1 MEQAAGEQG
10 RDLRGQPG
18 PWQLLLGLL
27 LSELATA
34 LAQALAP
41 DVPGCSRGSCYP
53 ATGDLLV
60 GRADRLTAS
69 STCGLHGPQP
79 YCIVSH
85 LQDEKK
91 CFLCDSRRP
100 FSARDNP
107 NSHRIQNVVT
117 SFAPQRRAAWWQSEN
132 GVPVVTIQLDLEA
145 EFHFTHLIMTFKT
158 FRPAAMLVER
168 SADFG
173 RTWHVYRYF
182 SYDCGADFPGVPLA
196 PPRHWDDVV
205 CESRYSE
212 IEPSTEGEVIYRV
225 LDPAIPIPDPYS
237 PWIQNLLKITN
248 LRVNLTRLHTLGD
261 NLLDPRREIREK
273 YYYALYEL
281 VVRGNCFCYGHAS
294 QCAPAPG
301 APAHAEGMVH
311 GACICKHNTR
321 GFNCEQC
328 QDFYHDLPWHPAE
341 DGHSHACRKCEC
353 HGHTYSCHFDMAIYL
368 ASGNV
373 SGGVCDGCQHNT
385 AGLQCE
391 LCRPFFYR
399 DPTKDLRDPAVCRSC
414 DCDPMGSQDSGR
426 CDPHD
431 DPALGLVSGQCRC
444 KEHVV
449 GSRCQQCRDGFF
461 GLSASDPLGCQQ
473 CQCDT
478 RGTVPGGTPCDRNSG
493 ACFCKRLVTGRG
505 CNRCLPGHWGL
516 SHDLLGCRP
525 CDCDVGGALDPQCNE
540 ATGQCRCRQNMVG
553 RRCEQVQPGY
563 FRPFLDH
570 LIWEAEEARGQV
582 PDVVE
587 RLVTPGGIPSWTGP
601 GFVRLREGQAL
612 EFLLASVPRA
622 MDYDLLLRLEPQ
634 VPEQWAEMELTV
646 QRPGPVSAHSPC
658 GHVLPKDDHIPGTLQ
673 PGTRYMVFPRPVCLE
688 PGISYKLHLK
698 LVRTGGGAQPE
709 APYSGPSLLIDS
721 LVLLPRVLVL
731 DMFSG
736 GDAASLERRA
746 TFEHYR
752 CHEEGLVPSKTL
764 PSEACAPLL
773 ISLSTLVYNGAL
785 PCQCDP
791 QGSLSSECNPH
802 GGQCLCKPAVVG
814 RRCDLC
820 APGYY
825 GFGPTGCQAC
835 QCSPEGALSGLCEA
849 TNGQCPCRTGAFGL
863 RCDRCQ
869 RGQWGF
875 PNCRPCVC
883 NGHAD
888 ECDPDTGTCLGCRD
902 HTGGEHCER
911 CIAGFHGDPRLP
923 YGGQC
928 RPCPCPEGPGSRRH
942 FATSCH
948 RDGYS
953 QQIMCHCR
961 AGYTGLRCQENGQ
974 ELSPV
979 ALDPGPEP
987 RRAKQEARNQKRA
1000 QGRGEVG
1007 AGAGPGAQAGP
1018 SAKRAVHLHRGPE
1031 GEGSRD
1037 GPAPRGDAPQ
1047 FLAEPA
1053 TQAEAEEQL
1062 RVPPLNPQ
1070 TCLLGSEENL
1080 ALLTGNKAV
1089 APRNDP
1095 VSPVMAPSRDPEKD
1109 DRSKEE
1115 MAVAADAAA
1124 LVDGKEPKSMVN
1136 LAFVKN
1142 DSYEKGPDS
1151 VVVHVYVKEICRDTS
1166 RVLFREQD
1174 FTLIFQTRDG
1184 NFLRLHPGCGP
1195 HTIFRWQVKLRNLI
1209 EPEQCTFCFTASR
1222 IDICLH
1228 KRQSQRW
1235 GGLEAPAARVGGAKV
1250 AVPTGPTP
1258 LDSTPPGG
1266 TPHPLTGQ
1274 EEARAVEKEKPKARS
1289 EDTGLDGVA
1298 ARTPMEHVA
1307 PKPEPHLASPK
1318 PTCMVPP
1325 MPHSPVSGDS
1335 VEEEEEEEKKVC
1347 LPGFTGLVNLGNTCF
1362 MNSVIQS
1369 LSNTRELRDFFH
1381 DRSFEAEINYNN
1393 PLGTGGR
1400 LAIGFAVLLR
1410 ALWKGTHHA
1419 FQPSKLKAIVASK
1432 ASQFTGYAQHDA
1444 QEFMAF
1450 LLDGLHED
1458 LNRIQNKPYTETVDS
1473 DGRPDE
1479 VVAEEAWQRHKMRND
1494 SFIVDLFQGQYKSK
1508 LVCPVCAKVSIT
1520 FDPFL
1525 YLPVPLPQKQKVL
1538 PVFYFARE
1546 PHSKPVKFLVSI
1558 SKENSSASEVL
1569 DSLSQSVHV
1578 KPENLRLAEVIKNRF
1593 HRVFLPSHSLDTV
1606 SPSDMLLCFELLSPE
1621 LAKERVVVL
1630 EVQQRPQVPSIPIS
1644 KCAACQRKQQSE
1656 DEKLKRC
1663 TRCYR
1668 VGYCNQL
1675 CQKTHWPDHKGLCRP
1690 ENIGY
1695 PFLVSVPASRLTYAR
1710 LAQLLEGYARYSV
1723 SVFQPPFQPG
1733 RMALESQGPG
1743 CNTLLSTSSLE
1754 AGDND
1759 RDPVQPPELQMVTS
1773 VAEGDAGVPRAW
1785 ASPDRSSV
1793 PSTSGISSEMLASGP
1808 IEVGSLPAGERVS
1821 RPEAAVP
1828 GYQHPSEAMNSH
1840 TPQFFIYR
1848 IDASN
1853 REQRLEDKG
1862 DTPLELGDDCSL
1874 ALVWRNN
1881 ERLQEFVLVASKEL
1895 ECAEDPGSAGEAAR
1909 AGHFTLDQCLNLFT
1923 RPEVLAPEEAWY
1935 CPQCKQHREASKQLL
1950 LWRLPN
1956 VLIVQLKRFS
1966 FRSFIWRD
1974 KINDLVE
1981 FPVRNLDLSK
1991 FCIGQKEEQLP
2002 SYDLYAVINHYGGM
2016 IGGHYTACARL
2027 PNDRSSQRS
2036 DVGWRLFDDS
2046 TVTTVDESQVVTRY
2060 AYVLFYRRRNSPV
2073 ERPPRAGHSEHHP
2086 DLDPAAESAASQ
2098 GLGPGQA
2105 PEVAPTRTA
2114 PERFAP
2120 PVDRPAPTYSNM
2132 EEVD

>member
-1 MEQAAGEQG
+1 MSGGA
-10 RDLRGQPG
+10 
-18 PWQLLLGLL
+18 
-27 LSELATA
+27 S
-34 LAQALAP
+34 
-41 DVPGCSRGSCYP
+41 
-53 ATGDLLV
+53 ATGPRRGPPGLED
-60 GRADRLTAS
+60 AS
-69 STCGLHGPQP
+69 S
-79 YCIVSH
+79 
-85 LQDEKK
+85 KK
-91 CFLCDSRRP
+91 KQKD
-100 FSARDNP
+100 
-107 NSHRIQNVVT
+107 
-117 SFAPQRRAAWWQSEN
+117 RANQESKD
-132 GVPVVTIQLDLEA
+132 GD
-145 EFHFTHLIMTFKT
+145 
-158 FRPAAMLVER
+158 
-168 SADFG
+168 
-173 RTWHVYRYF
+173 
-182 SYDCGADFPGVPLA
+182 
-196 PPRHWDDVV
+196 PRK
-205 CESRYSE
+205 ETGSRYV
-212 IEPSTEGEVIYRV
+212 TQAG
-225 LDPAIPIPDPYS
+225 L
-237 PWIQNLLKITN
+237 
-248 LRVNLTRLHTLGD
+248 
-261 NLLDPRREIREK
+261 
-273 YYYALYEL
+273 EL
-281 VVRGNCFCYGHAS
+281 
-294 QCAPAPG
+294 
-301 APAHAEGMVH
+301 
-311 GACICKHNTR
+311 
-321 GFNCEQC
+321 
-328 QDFYHDLPWHPAE
+328 
-341 DGHSHACRKCEC
+341 
-353 HGHTYSCHFDMAIYL
+353 L
-368 ASGNV
+368 ASGDPSASASCAAGITGSHHRTRLFFPSSSGSASTPREEQTKAELLLDWRQSAEEV
-373 SGGVCDGCQHNT
+373 IVKLRVGVGPLQLEDIDAAFTDTDCVVRFSGGQQWGGV
-385 AGLQCE
+385 
-391 LCRPFFYR
+391 FYAEI
-399 DPTKDLRDPAVCRSC
+399 KGSC
-414 DCDPMGSQDSGR
+414 AKVQTRKGS
-426 CDPHD
+426 
-431 DPALGLVSGQCRC
+431 
-444 KEHVV
+444 
-449 GSRCQQCRDGFF
+449 
-461 GLSASDPLGCQQ
+461 
-473 CQCDT
+473 
-478 RGTVPGGTPCDRNSG
+478 
-493 ACFCKRLVTGRG
+493 
-505 CNRCLPGHWGL
+505 
-516 SHDLLGCRP
+516 LL
-525 CDCDVGGALDPQCNE
+525 
-540 ATGQCRCRQNMVG
+540 
-553 RRCEQVQPGY
+553 
-563 FRPFLDH
+563 H
-570 LIWEAEEARGQV
+570 L
-582 PDVVE
+582 
-587 RLVTPGGIPSWTGP
+587 T
-601 GFVRLREGQAL
+601 
-612 EFLLASVPRA
+612 
-622 MDYDLLLRLEPQ
+622 
-634 VPEQWAEMELTV
+634 
-646 QRPGPVSAHSPC
+646 
-658 GHVLPKDDHIPGTLQ
+658 LPKKVPMLTW
-673 PGTRYMVFPRPVCLE
+673 
-688 PGISYKLHLK
+688 
-698 LVRTGGGAQPE
+698 
-709 APYSGPSLLIDS
+709 PSLL
-721 LVLLPRVLVL
+721 V
-731 DMFSG
+731 
-736 GDAASLERRA
+736 E
-746 TFEHYR
+746 
-752 CHEEGLVPSKTL
+752 
-764 PSEACAPLL
+764 
-773 ISLSTLVYNGAL
+773 
-785 PCQCDP
+785 
-791 QGSLSSECNPH
+791 
-802 GGQCLCKPAVVG
+802 
-814 RRCDLC
+814 
-820 APGYY
+820 
-825 GFGPTGCQAC
+825 
-835 QCSPEGALSGLCEA
+835 
-849 TNGQCPCRTGAFGL
+849 
-863 RCDRCQ
+863 
-869 RGQWGF
+869 
-875 PNCRPCVC
+875 
-883 NGHAD
+883 AD
-888 ECDPDTGTCLGCRD
+888 EQ
-902 HTGGEHCER
+902 HC
-911 CIAGFHGDPRLP
+911 I
-923 YGGQC
+923 
-928 RPCPCPEGPGSRRH
+928 
-942 FATSCH
+942 
-948 RDGYS
+948 
-953 QQIMCHCR
+953 
-961 AGYTGLRCQENGQ
+961 
-974 ELSPV
+974 
-979 ALDPGPEP
+979 
-987 RRAKQEARNQKRA
+987 
-1000 QGRGEVG
+1000 
-1007 AGAGPGAQAGP
+1007 
-1018 SAKRAVHLHRGPE
+1018 
-1031 GEGSRD
+1031 
-1037 GPAPRGDAPQ
+1037 
-1047 FLAEPA
+1047 
-1053 TQAEAEEQL
+1053 
-1062 RVPPLNPQ
+1062 PPLNPQ

-1080 ALLTGNKAV
+1080 ALSVGEKAV
-1089 APRNDP
+1089 SPGNDP
-1095 VSPVMAPSRDPEKD
+1095 VSPAMVRSRNPVKD
-1109 DRSKEE
+1109 DCVKEE
-1115 MAVAADAAA
+1115 MTVAADAAT
-1124 LVDGKEPKSMVN
+1124 LVDGKEPESMVN

-1222 IDICLH
+1222 IDICLR

-1235 GGLEAPAARVGGAKV
+1235 GGLEAPAARGAVGGAKV

-1266 TPHPLTGQ
+1266 APHSLTGQ
-1274 EEARAVEKEKPKARS
+1274 EEARAVEKDKSKARS
-1289 EDTGLDGVA
+1289 EDTGLDSVA
-1298 ARTPMEHVA
+1298 ARTPMEHVT
-1307 PKPEPHLASPK
+1307 PKPETHLASPK

-1508 LVCPVCAKVSIT
+1508 LVCPVCAK
-1520 FDPFL
+1520 
-1525 YLPVPLPQKQKVL
+1525 
-1538 PVFYFARE
+1538 
-1546 PHSKPVKFLVSI
+1546 FLVSI
-1558 SKENSSASEVL
+1558 SKENSTASEVL

-1593 HRVFLPSHSLDTV
+1593 QRVFLPSHSLDTV

-1630 EVQQRPQVPSIPIS
+1630 EVQQRPQVPSVPIS

-1733 RMALESQGPG
+1733 RMALESQSPG
-1743 CNTLLSTSSLE
+1743 CTTLLSTGSLE
-1754 AGDND
+1754 AGDSE
-1759 RDPVQPPELQMVTS
+1759 RDPIQPPELQLVTP
-1773 VAEGDAGVPRAW
+1773 VADGDTGPLRVWTA
-1785 ASPDRSSV
+1785 PDRGPV
-1793 PSTSGISSEMLASGP
+1793 PSTSGISSDMLASGP
-1808 IEVGSLPAGERVS
+1808 IEVGSLPASERVS

-1828 GYQHPSEAMNSH
+1828 GYQHPSEALNAH
-1840 TPQFFIYR
+1840 TPQFFIYK
-1848 IDASN
+1848 IDSSN

-2002 SYDLYAVINHYGGM
+2002 NYDLYAVINHYGGM

-2086 DLDPAAESAASQ
+2086 DLGPAAEAAASQ

>member
-1 MEQAAGEQG
+1 MERAAGEQG

-18 PWQLLLGLL
+18 SWQLLLGLL
-27 LSELATA
+27 LSVLATA
-34 LAQALAP
+34 LAQASAP

-385 AGLQCE
+385 AGRQCE

-414 DCDPMGSQDSGR
+414 DCDPMGSQDGGR

-449 GSRCQQCRDGFF
+449 GSRCQRCRDGFF
-461 GLSASDPLGCQQ
+461 GLSAGDPLGCQQ

-525 CDCDVGGALDPQCNE
+525 CSCDVGGALDPQCNE

-570 LIWEAEEARGQV
+570 LTWEAEEAQGQV
-582 PDVVE
+582 PDVVA

-612 EFLLASVPRA
+612 EFLVASVPRA

-658 GHVLPKDDHIPGTLQ
+658 GHVLPKDDHIPGTLR

-731 DMFSG
+731 EMFSG
-736 GDAASLERRA
+736 GDEASLERRA

-752 CHEEGLVPSKTL
+752 CHEEGLVPSKTP

-802 GGQCLCKPAVVG
+802 GGQCLCKSAVVG
-814 RRCDLC
+814 RHCDLC

-825 GFGPTGCQAC
+825 GFGPTGCQASALPPAC

-888 ECDPDTGTCLGCRD
+888 ECDPHTGACLGCRD

-928 RPCPCPEGPGSRRH
+928 RPCPCPEGPGSLRH

-953 QQIMCHCR
+953 QQIVCHCR
-961 AGYTGLRCQENGQ
+961 AGYTGCTCNLLGTDPQQCPSTDRCNCDPSSGQCPCLPNVQGPSCDRCAPNFWNLTSGHGCQPCACHPSRARGPTCNEFTGQCHCRAGFGGRTCSECQELHWGDPGLQCRACDCDPRGIDTPQCHRSTGHCSCRLGMSGVRCDQCARGFSGVFPACHPCHACFGDWDRVVQDLAARTRRLEQWAQ
-974 ELSPV
+974 ELQQTGVLGAFESSFWQMQEKLGTVQGIVGARNASAASTAQLVEATEELRHEIGEATEHLTQLEAELTDVQDENFNANHALSSLERDGLALNLTLRQLDQHLDLLKHSNFLGAYDSIRHAHSLSAEAERRANMSALTVPSPV
-979 ALDPGPEP
+979 SNSAGTRHRTEVLMGARRKDFNRKHMANQQALGELSARTRALSLTGINELVCGSPGDAPCATSPCGGAGCRDEDGQPRCGGLSCSGAAAMADLALGRARHTQAELQRALAEGGGILSQVAETRRQAGEAQQRAQAALDKANASRGQVEQANQELRELIQSVKDFLSQEGADPDSIEMVATRVLELSIPASPEQI
-987 RRAKQEARNQKRA
+987 RHLAGEIAERVRSLADVDTILARTVGDVHRAEQLLKDAQRARSWAEGEKQKAETVQAALEEAQRA
-1000 QGRGEVG
+1000 QGAAQGAIQGAVVDTQDTEQTLHQVQERMAGTEKALSSAGERAQQLDG
-1007 AGAGPGAQAGP
+1007 LLEALKLKRAGTSLAASSAEETAGSAQGRAREAEQLLKGPLGDQYQTVRALAERKAQGVLAAQA
-1018 SAKRAVHLHRGPE
+1018 RA
-1031 GEGSRD
+1031 
-1037 GPAPRGDAPQ
+1037 
-1047 FLAEPA
+1047 
-1053 TQAEAEEQL
+1053 EQL
-1062 RVPPLNPQ
+1062 RDEARG
-1070 TCLLGSEENL
+1070 LLQAAQDKLQRLQELEGTYEENER
-1080 ALLTGNKAV
+1080 ALEGKA
-1089 APRNDP
+1089 AQLD
-1095 VSPVMAPSRDPEKD
+1095 
-1109 DRSKEE
+1109 
-1115 MAVAADAAA
+1115 
-1124 LVDGKEPKSMVN
+1124 
-1136 LAFVKN
+1136 
-1142 DSYEKGPDS
+1142 
-1151 VVVHVYVKEICRDTS
+1151 
-1166 RVLFREQD
+1166 
-1174 FTLIFQTRDG
+1174 
-1184 NFLRLHPGCGP
+1184 
-1195 HTIFRWQVKLRNLI
+1195 
-1209 EPEQCTFCFTASR
+1209 
-1222 IDICLH
+1222 
-1228 KRQSQRW
+1228 
-1235 GGLEAPAARVGGAKV
+1235 GLEARM
-1250 AVPTGPTP
+1250 
-1258 LDSTPPGG
+1258 
-1266 TPHPLTGQ
+1266 
-1274 EEARAVEKEKPKARS
+1274 RS
-1289 EDTGLDGVA
+1289 VLQA
-1298 ARTPMEHVA
+1298 I
-1307 PKPEPHLASPK
+1307 
-1318 PTCMVPP
+1318 
-1325 MPHSPVSGDS
+1325 
-1335 VEEEEEEEKKVC
+1335 
-1347 LPGFTGLVNLGNTCF
+1347 NLQVQIYNTC
-1362 MNSVIQS
+1362 Q
-1369 LSNTRELRDFFH
+1369 
-1381 DRSFEAEINYNN
+1381 
-1393 PLGTGGR
+1393 
-1400 LAIGFAVLLR
+1400 
-1410 ALWKGTHHA
+1410 
-1419 FQPSKLKAIVASK
+1419 
-1432 ASQFTGYAQHDA
+1432 
-1444 QEFMAF
+1444 
-1450 LLDGLHED
+1450 
-1458 LNRIQNKPYTETVDS
+1458 
-1473 DGRPDE
+1473 
-1479 VVAEEAWQRHKMRND
+1479 
-1494 SFIVDLFQGQYKSK
+1494 
-1508 LVCPVCAKVSIT
+1508 
-1520 FDPFL
+1520 
-1525 YLPVPLPQKQKVL
+1525 
-1538 PVFYFARE
+1538 
-1546 PHSKPVKFLVSI
+1546 
-1558 SKENSSASEVL
+1558 
-1569 DSLSQSVHV
+1569 
-1578 KPENLRLAEVIKNRF
+1578 
-1593 HRVFLPSHSLDTV
+1593 
-1606 SPSDMLLCFELLSPE
+1606 
-1621 LAKERVVVL
+1621 
-1630 EVQQRPQVPSIPIS
+1630 
-1644 KCAACQRKQQSE
+1644 
-1656 DEKLKRC
+1656 
-1663 TRCYR
+1663 
-1668 VGYCNQL
+1668 
-1675 CQKTHWPDHKGLCRP
+1675 
-1690 ENIGY
+1690 
-1695 PFLVSVPASRLTYAR
+1695 
-1710 LAQLLEGYARYSV
+1710 
-1723 SVFQPPFQPG
+1723 
-1733 RMALESQGPG
+1733 
-1743 CNTLLSTSSLE
+1743 
-1754 AGDND
+1754 
-1759 RDPVQPPELQMVTS
+1759 
-1773 VAEGDAGVPRAW
+1773 
-1785 ASPDRSSV
+1785 
-1793 PSTSGISSEMLASGP
+1793 
-1808 IEVGSLPAGERVS
+1808 
-1821 RPEAAVP
+1821 
-1828 GYQHPSEAMNSH
+1828 
-1840 TPQFFIYR
+1840 
-1848 IDASN
+1848 
-1853 REQRLEDKG
+1853 
-1862 DTPLELGDDCSL
+1862 
-1874 ALVWRNN
+1874 
-1881 ERLQEFVLVASKEL
+1881 
-1895 ECAEDPGSAGEAAR
+1895 
-1909 AGHFTLDQCLNLFT
+1909 
-1923 RPEVLAPEEAWY
+1923 
-1935 CPQCKQHREASKQLL
+1935 
-1950 LWRLPN
+1950 
-1956 VLIVQLKRFS
+1956 
-1966 FRSFIWRD
+1966 
-1974 KINDLVE
+1974 
-1981 FPVRNLDLSK
+1981 
-1991 FCIGQKEEQLP
+1991 
-2002 SYDLYAVINHYGGM
+2002 
-2016 IGGHYTACARL
+2016 
-2027 PNDRSSQRS
+2027 
-2036 DVGWRLFDDS
+2036 
-2046 TVTTVDESQVVTRY
+2046 
-2060 AYVLFYRRRNSPV
+2060 
-2073 ERPPRAGHSEHHP
+2073 
-2086 DLDPAAESAASQ
+2086 
-2098 GLGPGQA
+2098 
-2105 PEVAPTRTA
+2105 
-2114 PERFAP
+2114 
-2120 PVDRPAPTYSNM
+2120 
-2132 EEVD
+2132 

>member
-1 MEQAAGEQG
+1 MSGGA
-10 RDLRGQPG
+10 
-18 PWQLLLGLL
+18 
-27 LSELATA
+27 S
-34 LAQALAP
+34 
-41 DVPGCSRGSCYP
+41 
-53 ATGDLLV
+53 ATGPRRGPPGLED
-60 GRADRLTAS
+60 AS
-69 STCGLHGPQP
+69 S
-79 YCIVSH
+79 
-85 LQDEKK
+85 KK
-91 CFLCDSRRP
+91 KQKD
-100 FSARDNP
+100 
-107 NSHRIQNVVT
+107 
-117 SFAPQRRAAWWQSEN
+117 RANQESKD
-132 GVPVVTIQLDLEA
+132 GD
-145 EFHFTHLIMTFKT
+145 
-158 FRPAAMLVER
+158 
-168 SADFG
+168 
-173 RTWHVYRYF
+173 
-182 SYDCGADFPGVPLA
+182 
-196 PPRHWDDVV
+196 PRK
-205 CESRYSE
+205 ETGSRYV
-212 IEPSTEGEVIYRV
+212 TQAG
-225 LDPAIPIPDPYS
+225 L
-237 PWIQNLLKITN
+237 
-248 LRVNLTRLHTLGD
+248 
-261 NLLDPRREIREK
+261 
-273 YYYALYEL
+273 EL
-281 VVRGNCFCYGHAS
+281 
-294 QCAPAPG
+294 
-301 APAHAEGMVH
+301 
-311 GACICKHNTR
+311 
-321 GFNCEQC
+321 
-328 QDFYHDLPWHPAE
+328 
-341 DGHSHACRKCEC
+341 
-353 HGHTYSCHFDMAIYL
+353 L
-368 ASGNV
+368 ASGDPSASASCAAGITGSHHRTRLFFPSSSGSASTPREEQTKAELLLDWRQSAEEV
-373 SGGVCDGCQHNT
+373 IVKLRVGVGPLQLEDIDAAFTDTDCVVRFSGGQQWGGV
-385 AGLQCE
+385 
-391 LCRPFFYR
+391 FYAEI
-399 DPTKDLRDPAVCRSC
+399 KGSC
-414 DCDPMGSQDSGR
+414 AKVQTRKGS
-426 CDPHD
+426 
-431 DPALGLVSGQCRC
+431 
-444 KEHVV
+444 
-449 GSRCQQCRDGFF
+449 
-461 GLSASDPLGCQQ
+461 
-473 CQCDT
+473 
-478 RGTVPGGTPCDRNSG
+478 
-493 ACFCKRLVTGRG
+493 
-505 CNRCLPGHWGL
+505 
-516 SHDLLGCRP
+516 LL
-525 CDCDVGGALDPQCNE
+525 
-540 ATGQCRCRQNMVG
+540 
-553 RRCEQVQPGY
+553 
-563 FRPFLDH
+563 H
-570 LIWEAEEARGQV
+570 L
-582 PDVVE
+582 
-587 RLVTPGGIPSWTGP
+587 T
-601 GFVRLREGQAL
+601 
-612 EFLLASVPRA
+612 
-622 MDYDLLLRLEPQ
+622 
-634 VPEQWAEMELTV
+634 
-646 QRPGPVSAHSPC
+646 
-658 GHVLPKDDHIPGTLQ
+658 LPKKVPMLTW
-673 PGTRYMVFPRPVCLE
+673 
-688 PGISYKLHLK
+688 
-698 LVRTGGGAQPE
+698 
-709 APYSGPSLLIDS
+709 PSLL
-721 LVLLPRVLVL
+721 V
-731 DMFSG
+731 
-736 GDAASLERRA
+736 E
-746 TFEHYR
+746 
-752 CHEEGLVPSKTL
+752 
-764 PSEACAPLL
+764 
-773 ISLSTLVYNGAL
+773 
-785 PCQCDP
+785 
-791 QGSLSSECNPH
+791 
-802 GGQCLCKPAVVG
+802 
-814 RRCDLC
+814 
-820 APGYY
+820 
-825 GFGPTGCQAC
+825 
-835 QCSPEGALSGLCEA
+835 
-849 TNGQCPCRTGAFGL
+849 
-863 RCDRCQ
+863 
-869 RGQWGF
+869 
-875 PNCRPCVC
+875 
-883 NGHAD
+883 AD
-888 ECDPDTGTCLGCRD
+888 EQ
-902 HTGGEHCER
+902 HC
-911 CIAGFHGDPRLP
+911 I
-923 YGGQC
+923 
-928 RPCPCPEGPGSRRH
+928 
-942 FATSCH
+942 
-948 RDGYS
+948 
-953 QQIMCHCR
+953 
-961 AGYTGLRCQENGQ
+961 
-974 ELSPV
+974 
-979 ALDPGPEP
+979 
-987 RRAKQEARNQKRA
+987 
-1000 QGRGEVG
+1000 
-1007 AGAGPGAQAGP
+1007 
-1018 SAKRAVHLHRGPE
+1018 
-1031 GEGSRD
+1031 
-1037 GPAPRGDAPQ
+1037 
-1047 FLAEPA
+1047 
-1053 TQAEAEEQL
+1053 
-1062 RVPPLNPQ
+1062 PPLNPQ

-1080 ALLTGNKAV
+1080 ALSVGEKAV
-1089 APRNDP
+1089 SPGNDP
-1095 VSPVMAPSRDPEKD
+1095 VSPAMVRSRNPVKD
-1109 DRSKEE
+1109 DCVKEE
-1115 MAVAADAAA
+1115 MTVAADAAT
-1124 LVDGKEPKSMVN
+1124 LVDGKEPESMVN

-1222 IDICLH
+1222 IDICLR

-1266 TPHPLTGQ
+1266 APHSLTGQ
-1274 EEARAVEKEKPKARS
+1274 EEARAVEKDKSKARS
-1289 EDTGLDGVA
+1289 EDTGLDSVA
-1298 ARTPMEHVA
+1298 ARTPMEHVT
-1307 PKPEPHLASPK
+1307 PKPETHLASPK

-1558 SKENSSASEVL
+1558 SKENSTASEVL

-1593 HRVFLPSHSLDTV
+1593 QRVFLPSHSLDTV

-1630 EVQQRPQVPSIPIS
+1630 EVQQRPQVPSVPIS

-1733 RMALESQGPG
+1733 RMALESQSPG
-1743 CNTLLSTSSLE
+1743 CTTLLSTGSLE
-1754 AGDND
+1754 AGDSE
-1759 RDPVQPPELQMVTS
+1759 RDPIQPPELQLVTP
-1773 VAEGDAGVPRAW
+1773 VADGDTGPLRVWTA
-1785 ASPDRSSV
+1785 PDRGPV
-1793 PSTSGISSEMLASGP
+1793 PSTSGISSDMLASGP
-1808 IEVGSLPAGERVS
+1808 IEVGSLPASERVS

-1828 GYQHPSEAMNSH
+1828 GYQHPSEALNAH
-1840 TPQFFIYR
+1840 TPQFFIYK
-1848 IDASN
+1848 IDSSN

-2002 SYDLYAVINHYGGM
+2002 NYDLYAVINHYGGM

-2086 DLDPAAESAASQ
+2086 DLGPAAEAAASQ